1 MFTNYI
7 YCGDCIDLCKHLDDQ
22 FVDLIISY
30 PPYFKIKGDF
40 DFTWETVD
48 EYIEWCKLW
57 ILEFKRILKPTG
69 SFYLWGAIEYNRCFA
84 LPKIANWIESN
95 GVFTIKNWI
104 TQRNTRGYAN
114 CKSYMK
120 SREELLFMV
129 HNSSTTIY
137 TWNTPYLEEKSNRKD
152 LGSNNKLRKNSNKR
166 CSDVWFDISEASPS
180 SKQRFKTTDN
190 VRFPTV
196 KALKLCDRIGIWIA
210 ENETLKFWYTVLT
223 DLKNRGVKDV
233 FIFSV
238 DGLPGFKEAINA
250 SCPQSVVQRCII
262 HQNLNM
268 YRIRILRS

>member
-196 KALKLCDRIGIWIA
+196 KALKLCDRIIKCSSN
-210 ENETLKFWYTVLT
+210 EN
-223 DLKNRGVKDV
+223 DLV
-233 FIFSV
+233 FIPFAGS
-238 DGLPGFKEAINA
+238 GSEIISCINNNRKFIA
-250 SCPQSVVQRCII
+250 SEIEESYIKDIILSQRLGSLNISYNYIKDNII
-262 HQNLNM
+262 KVNP
-268 YRIRILRS
+268 